1 MRNKYIYQMLWLE
14 NIERLVKSIGIIW
27 WTKSWISD
35 TVIFEI
41 LATYLDFILLEF
53 QSNLFISGTKFAII
67 ALELGL
73 GSENNVN
80 ENRRKKIN
88 IEFEMWMKLLWDY
101 SHFSRSSNEQA
112 HSYLSDLDL
121 IFPPSLCISSQFP
134 FSWNIFRFYH
144 TYIYTYISKIYNN
157 VSFNVV

>member
-1 MRNKYIYQMLWLE
+1 MTWKYRTIRQIDWDHLMNQIMDQWY
-14 NIERLVKSIGIIW
+14 
-27 WTKSWISD
+27 SD
-35 TVIFEI
+35 TRDTRDLSRFHFVRISIESVTLTIRI
-41 LATYLDFILLEF
+41 L
-53 QSNLFISGTKFAII
+53 LFISETKFAII

-73 GSENNVN
+73 GTENNVN
-80 ENRRKKIN
+80 ENRQKKIN
-88 IEFEMWMKLLWDY
+88 IEFEMRMKLLWNY
-101 SHFSRSSNEQA
+101 SHFSRSSNKQA

-121 IFPPSLCISSQFP
+121 ILPPSLCISSQFP

>member
-1 MRNKYIYQMLWLE
+1 M
-14 NIERLVKSIGIIW
+14 
-27 WTKSWISD
+27 
-35 TVIFEI
+35 IFEI

-88 IEFEMWMKLLWDY
+88 IEFEM
-101 SHFSRSSNEQA
+101 
-112 HSYLSDLDL
+112 
-121 IFPPSLCISSQFP
+121 
-134 FSWNIFRFYH
+134 
-144 TYIYTYISKIYNN
+144 
-157 VSFNVV
+157 